1 MLDIFSLKVEEIASK
16 IKDAQLTSV
25 EVCEKY
31 IEKINKFEICNLE
44 TTANTKN
51 SIDVDKI
58 QHEINCINN
67 QLDIA
72 RKAAELFD
80 ELILVVAVNQ
90 EKSPLF
96 NDKERVEL
104 IKESLY
110 DVKNVKVDTF
120 NGLVVE
126 FVRST
131 DSVAII
137 RGLRHVSDFEFEFQ
151 MAMINFNL
159 NPNIKSLFM
168 MPDEKYI
175 HLNSTVI
182 KDVAR
187 LGGDISDYVPKCVQD
202 ALYKQY
208 NV

>member
-1 MLDIFSLKVEEIASK
+1 MKRIVYPGTFDPIH
-16 IKDAQLTSV
+16 
-25 EVCEKY
+25 
-31 IEKINKFEICNLE
+31 NG
-44 TTANTKN
+44 
-51 SIDVDKI
+51 
-58 QHEINCINN
+58 H
-67 QLDIA
+67 LDIA

-104 IKESLY
+104 IKESLL
-110 DVKNVKVDTF
+110 DVNNVSVYTF
-120 NGLVVE
+120 NGLVVD

-131 DSVAII
+131 ESVAII

-151 MAMINFNL
+151 MAMMNFNL
-159 NPNIKSLFM
+159 NSNIKSLFM

>member
-1 MLDIFSLKVEEIASK
+1 MKRIVYPGTFDPIH
-16 IKDAQLTSV
+16 
-25 EVCEKY
+25 
-31 IEKINKFEICNLE
+31 NG
-44 TTANTKN
+44 
-51 SIDVDKI
+51 
-58 QHEINCINN
+58 H
-67 QLDIA
+67 LDIA

-96 NDKERVEL
+96 DNKERVEL
-104 IKESLY
+104 IEESLS
-110 DVKNVKVDTF
+110 DLRNVKVDTF
-120 NGLVVE
+120 NGLIVD

-131 DSVAII
+131 ESVAII

-151 MAMINFNL
+151 MAMMNFNL

>member
-1 MLDIFSLKVEEIASK
+1 MKRIVYPGTFDPIH
-16 IKDAQLTSV
+16 
-25 EVCEKY
+25 
-31 IEKINKFEICNLE
+31 NG
-44 TTANTKN
+44 
-51 SIDVDKI
+51 
-58 QHEINCINN
+58 H
-67 QLDIA
+67 LDIA

-90 EKSPLF
+90 EKSPLL
-96 NDKERVEL
+96 NDNERVDL
-104 IKESLY
+104 IKESLL
-110 DVKNVKVDTF
+110 DVKNVRVDTF
-120 NGLVVE
+120 NGLVVD

-151 MAMINFNL
+151 MAMMNFNL

>member
-1 MLDIFSLKVEEIASK
+1 MRRIVYPGTFDPIH
-16 IKDAQLTSV
+16 
-25 EVCEKY
+25 
-31 IEKINKFEICNLE
+31 NG
-44 TTANTKN
+44 
-51 SIDVDKI
+51 
-58 QHEINCINN
+58 H
-67 QLDIA
+67 LDIA

-96 NDKERVEL
+96 NDKERVDL
-104 IKESLY
+104 INESLS
-110 DVKNVKVDTF
+110 DVKNVRVDTF
-120 NGLVVE
+120 NGLVVD

-131 DSVAII
+131 ESVAII

-151 MAMINFNL
+151 MAMMNFNL

>member
-1 MLDIFSLKVEEIASK
+1 MKRIVYPGTFDPIH
-16 IKDAQLTSV
+16 
-25 EVCEKY
+25 
-31 IEKINKFEICNLE
+31 NG
-44 TTANTKN
+44 
-51 SIDVDKI
+51 
-58 QHEINCINN
+58 H
-67 QLDIA
+67 LDIA
-72 RKAAELFD
+72 KKAAELFD

-96 NDKERVEL
+96 SDNERVDL
-104 IKESLY
+104 IKKSLSK
-110 DVKNVKVDTF
+110 VKNIKVDTF
-120 NGLVVE
+120 EGLIVD

-151 MAMINFNL
+151 MAMMNFNL
-159 NPNIKSLFM
+159 NPNIKSMFM

-202 ALYKQY
+202 ALYERY

>member
-1 MLDIFSLKVEEIASK
+1 MHK
-16 IKDAQLTSV
+16 
-25 EVCEKY
+25 
-31 IEKINKFEICNLE
+31 
-44 TTANTKN
+44 TAIYPGTFDPIHNG
-51 SIDVDKI
+51 
-58 QHEINCINN
+58 H
-67 QLDIA
+67 LDIA

-96 NDKERVEL
+96 SDEGRVVL
-104 IKESLY
+104 IKESLS

-120 NGLVVE
+120 SGLVVD

-131 DSVAII
+131 DAVAII

-151 MAMINFNL
+151 MAMMNFNL
-159 NPNIKSLFM
+159 NPNVKSLFM

-202 ALYKQY
+202 ALYEQY

>member
-1 MLDIFSLKVEEIASK
+1 MKRIIYPGTFDPIH
-16 IKDAQLTSV
+16 
-25 EVCEKY
+25 
-31 IEKINKFEICNLE
+31 NG
-44 TTANTKN
+44 
-51 SIDVDKI
+51 
-58 QHEINCINN
+58 H
-67 QLDIA
+67 LDIA

-110 DVKNVKVDTF
+110 GVKNVKVDTF
-120 NGLVVE
+120 NGLVVD

-131 DSVAII
+131 ESVAII

-151 MAMINFNL
+151 MAMMNFNL
-159 NPNIKSLFM
+159 NSNIKSLFM

>member
-1 MLDIFSLKVEEIASK
+1 MKRIVYPGTFDPIH
-16 IKDAQLTSV
+16 
-25 EVCEKY
+25 
-31 IEKINKFEICNLE
+31 NG
-44 TTANTKN
+44 
-51 SIDVDKI
+51 
-58 QHEINCINN
+58 H
-67 QLDIA
+67 LDIA
-72 RKAAELFD
+72 KKAAELFD

-90 EKSPLF
+90 EKTPLF
-96 NDKERVEL
+96 SDVERVDL
-104 IKESLY
+104 IKKSLSR
-110 DVKNVKVDTF
+110 VKNIKVDTF
-120 NGLVVE
+120 EGLIVD

-151 MAMINFNL
+151 MAMMNFNL
-159 NPNIKSLFM
+159 NPNIKSMFM

-202 ALYKQY
+202 ALYDRY

>member
-1 MLDIFSLKVEEIASK
+1 MKRIVYPGTFDPIH
-16 IKDAQLTSV
+16 
-25 EVCEKY
+25 
-31 IEKINKFEICNLE
+31 NG
-44 TTANTKN
+44 
-51 SIDVDKI
+51 
-58 QHEINCINN
+58 H
-67 QLDIA
+67 LDIA

-96 NDKERVEL
+96 NDKERVDL
-104 IKESLY
+104 IKESLS
-110 DVKNVKVDTF
+110 DVKNVRVDTF
-120 NGLVVE
+120 KGLVVD
-126 FVRST
+126 FVRYT
-131 DSVAII
+131 ESVAII

-151 MAMINFNL
+151 MAMMNFNL

-175 HLNSTVI
+175 HINSTVI

-208 NV
+208 NI

>member
-1 MLDIFSLKVEEIASK
+1 MKRIVYPGTFDPIH
-16 IKDAQLTSV
+16 
-25 EVCEKY
+25 
-31 IEKINKFEICNLE
+31 NG
-44 TTANTKN
+44 
-51 SIDVDKI
+51 
-58 QHEINCINN
+58 H
-67 QLDIA
+67 LDIA

-96 NDKERVEL
+96 NDKERVDL
-104 IKESLY
+104 IKESLS
-110 DVKNVKVDTF
+110 DVKNVRVDTF
-120 NGLVVE
+120 NGLVVD

-131 DSVAII
+131 QSVAII

-151 MAMINFNL
+151 MAMMNFNL

>member
-1 MLDIFSLKVEEIASK
+1 MKRIVYPGTFDPIH
-16 IKDAQLTSV
+16 
-25 EVCEKY
+25 
-31 IEKINKFEICNLE
+31 NG
-44 TTANTKN
+44 
-51 SIDVDKI
+51 
-58 QHEINCINN
+58 H
-67 QLDIA
+67 LDIA

-80 ELILVVAVNQ
+80 ELILVIAVNQ

-96 NDKERVEL
+96 NDKQRVEL
-104 IKESLY
+104 IKDSLH

-120 NGLVVE
+120 SGLVVD
-126 FVRST
+126 FVRSSE
-131 DSVAII
+131 SVAII

-151 MAMINFNL
+151 MAMMNFNL

-202 ALYKQY
+202 ALYQQY

>member
-1 MLDIFSLKVEEIASK
+1 MKRIVYPDTFDPIH
-16 IKDAQLTSV
+16 
-25 EVCEKY
+25 
-31 IEKINKFEICNLE
+31 NG
-44 TTANTKN
+44 
-51 SIDVDKI
+51 
-58 QHEINCINN
+58 H
-67 QLDIA
+67 LDIA
-72 RKAAELFD
+72 KKAAELFD

-96 NDKERVEL
+96 SDVERVDL
-104 IKESLY
+104 IKKSLSK
-110 DVKNVKVDTF
+110 VKNIRVDTF
-120 NGLVVE
+120 DGLIVD

-151 MAMINFNL
+151 MAMMNFNL
-159 NPNIKSLFM
+159 NPNIKSMFM
-168 MPDEKYI
+168 MPDERYI

-187 LGGDISDYVPKCVQD
+187 LGGDISDYVPKCVQN
-202 ALYKQY
+202 ALYDRY

>member
-1 MLDIFSLKVEEIASK
+1 MKRIVYPGTFDPIH
-16 IKDAQLTSV
+16 
-25 EVCEKY
+25 
-31 IEKINKFEICNLE
+31 NG
-44 TTANTKN
+44 
-51 SIDVDKI
+51 
-58 QHEINCINN
+58 H
-67 QLDIA
+67 LDIA
-72 RKAAELFD
+72 RKAAGLFD

-110 DVKNVKVDTF
+110 DVKNIKVDTF
-120 NGLVVE
+120 NGLVVD

-131 DSVAII
+131 ESVAII

-151 MAMINFNL
+151 MAMMNFNL

-187 LGGDISDYVPKCVQD
+187 LGVDISDYVPKCVQD